1 MPMLAHSAA
10 CAHVSDAP
18 RWHRTMEARHT
29 EPNENWAKQDAV
41 QKLMK
46 LMLDYPEADHSD
58 AVQGLLSGSLMLG
71 HAVGLFRASKHLK
84 LKKKQ
89 RCGVEVNTG
98 LAFHVWLYHFMGG
111 ANSKLCPANE
121 VGAKCLR
128 TIILREEAAFG
139 ERVKTLL
146 RARRRAV
153 IAGESG
159 IPFDLELASL
169 CGRDLLNLVPASVLR
184 SSTFNAAAASSS
196 ASSSA
201 ASSAPGDPESSPPGS
216 SAEGQDKTAALVA
229 FAMGTHVRLG
239 EGYSSCAGPCVVRLL
254 AGNDEVLCR
263 IAAMVLELP
272 PRALAPPDRE
282 TLRLRRLLW
291 QLEQELQA
299 ERCASKELRVHVAEA
314 QRELAQSDRREE
326 SAAAALEKAL
336 RLAHERAEH
345 AACASDMKTSNDRL
359 KGEISKLKSMLGA
372 KNRAH
377 RREISSMQTEHDT
390 VIKSHEA
397 EAVARLRAQ
406 ERELREYQKRMF
418 EERNDAKKRAQELST
433 ETENLSESLARV
445 RATSKC
451 GLLAKVRAAI
461 ALPFK

>member
-1 MPMLAHSAA
+1 
-10 CAHVSDAP
+10 
-18 RWHRTMEARHT
+18 MEARHT
-29 EPNENWAKQDAV
+29 EPSEDWAKQDAV

-46 LMLDYPEADHSD
+46 LMLDYPEADHSE

-71 HAVGLFRASKHLK
+71 HAVGLFRALKH

-89 RCGVEVNTG
+89 WCGVEVNNTG

-121 VGAKCLR
+121 AGAKCLR

-139 ERVKTLL
+139 ARVKTLL
-146 RARRRAV
+146 IARRRAV

-169 CGRDLLNLVPASVLR
+169 RGRDLLNLVPASVLR

-272 PRALAPPDRE
+272 PRTLAPPDRE
-282 TLRLRRLLW
+282 TLRLRRLMW
-291 QLEQELQA
+291 QLEQELHA
-299 ERCASKELRVHVAEA
+299 ERCASKELRVQVAEA

-451 GLLAKVRAAI
+451 GLLAQVRAAI

>member
-1 MPMLAHSAA
+1 
-10 CAHVSDAP
+10 
-18 RWHRTMEARHT
+18 
-29 EPNENWAKQDAV
+29 
-41 QKLMK
+41 
-46 LMLDYPEADHSD
+46 
-58 AVQGLLSGSLMLG
+58 
-71 HAVGLFRASKHLK
+71 
-84 LKKKQ
+84 
-89 RCGVEVNTG
+89 
-98 LAFHVWLYHFMGG
+98 
-111 ANSKLCPANE
+111 
-121 VGAKCLR
+121 
-128 TIILREEAAFG
+128 
-139 ERVKTLL
+139 
-146 RARRRAV
+146 
-153 IAGESG
+153 
-159 IPFDLELASL
+159 
-169 CGRDLLNLVPASVLR
+169 
-184 SSTFNAAAASSS
+184 
-196 ASSSA
+196 
-201 ASSAPGDPESSPPGS
+201 
-216 SAEGQDKTAALVA
+216 
-229 FAMGTHVRLG
+229 MGTHVRLG

-314 QRELAQSDRREE
+314 QRELAQSARREE

-345 AACASDMKTSNDRL
+345 AACASDMKTSNNRL

-390 VIKSHEA
+390 VIKTHEA

>member
-1 MPMLAHSAA
+1 MPMLTHSAA

-18 RWHRTMEARHT
+18 RWGRTMEAGDT
-29 EPNENWAKQDAV
+29 EPHENWAKQLAV

-46 LMLDYPEADHSD
+46 LMLDSPEADHSV
-58 AVQGLLSGSLMLG
+58 AVQGLLSRSLMLG
-71 HAVGLFRASKHLK
+71 HAVGLFRALKH

-89 RCGVEVNTG
+89 WCGVEVNNTG

-111 ANSKLCPANE
+111 ANSKLSPANAAS
-121 VGAKCLR
+121 AKVLR
-128 TIILREEAAFG
+128 IIFLREEAAFG

-201 ASSAPGDPESSPPGS
+201 ASSAPGDRESSPPGS

-291 QLEQELQA
+291 QLEQELHA

-314 QRELAQSDRREE
+314 QRELA
-326 SAAAALEKAL
+326 
-336 RLAHERAEH
+336 
-345 AACASDMKTSNDRL
+345 
-359 KGEISKLKSMLGA
+359 
-372 KNRAH
+372 
-377 RREISSMQTEHDT
+377 
-390 VIKSHEA
+390 
-397 EAVARLRAQ
+397 
-406 ERELREYQKRMF
+406 
-418 EERNDAKKRAQELST
+418 
-433 ETENLSESLARV
+433 
-445 RATSKC
+445 
-451 GLLAKVRAAI
+451 
-461 ALPFK
+461 